1 MNVYAIMSIMIV
13 FAVLYVVYRY
23 AMDSPYRISVDEA
36 KRLIRNHP
44 LILDVRTDLERST
57 LGYYP
62 GSVHIPSS
70 ELTRRMPREYPD
82 KSIVIVA
89 YCNTGQRSR
98 AATEILHG
106 LGYKN
111 ARYITTTYGT
121 LMS

>member
-1 MNVYAIMSIMIV
+1 MKYLIAI
-13 FAVLYVVYRY
+13 AVLAILYFAYRY
-23 AMDSPYRISVDEA
+23 AMDSPYRVSTEEA
-36 KRLIRNHP
+36 KRMIRNHP

-70 ELTRRMPREYPD
+70 ELTRRMPLEFPD
-82 KSIVIVA
+82 KTITILA

-98 AATEILHG
+98 VATEILQG

-111 ARYITTTYGT
+111 ARYIATTYT
-121 LMS
+121 SLM

>member
-1 MNVYAIMSIMIV
+1 MKWFRYLLVAAILAALY
-13 FAVLYVVYRY
+13 FAYRY
-23 AMDSPYRISVDEA
+23 AMDSPYRVSTEEA
-36 KRLIRNHP
+36 KRMIRNHP

-70 ELTRRMPREYPD
+70 ELTRRMPLEFPD
-82 KSIVIVA
+82 KTITILA

-98 AATEILHG
+98 VATEILQG

-111 ARYITTTYGT
+111 ARYIATTYT
-121 LMS
+121 SLM

>member
-13 FAVLYVVYRY
+13 FAVLYVAYRY

-70 ELTRRMPREYPD
+70 ELKQRMPREYPD

-111 ARYITTTYGT
+111 ARYITTTYGA